1 MSGALEGIFLNHTNN
16 GTYQCFVKNDFGED
30 FSRKIKVLV
39 TGRVCFTFKV
49 RLTSYRS
56 LEAHR
61 RRRTEPGSGFEPGLV
76 P

>member
-1 MSGALEGIFLNHTNN
+1 MSGALEGIFLDHTNN

-30 FSRKIKVLV
+30 FSRKIKVFV
-39 TGRVCFTFKV
+39 TGTACFTFNV

-56 LEAHR
+56 LGVGRAPSR
-61 RRRTEPGSGFEPGLV
+61 GSGFESGLV